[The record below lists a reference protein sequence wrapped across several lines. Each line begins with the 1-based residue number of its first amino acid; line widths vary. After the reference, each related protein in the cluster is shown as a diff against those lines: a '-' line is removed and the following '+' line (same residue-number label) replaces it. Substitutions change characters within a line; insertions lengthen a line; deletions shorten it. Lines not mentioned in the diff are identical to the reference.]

1 MFGENH
7 SLVAELPEYKDKIHD
22 LKMNDHHFAR
32 LFDEYHEV
40 DKEVQRIEQEI
51 ETPSDEVVEQFKKQR
66 LQLKDELFAM
76 LQKA

>member
-22 LKMNDHHFAR
+22 MKMNNAHFAR

-40 DKEVQRIEQEI
+40 DKEIQRFEQEI
-51 ETPSDEVVEQFKKQR
+51 ENPSNEVVEQHKKQR
-66 LQLKDELFAM
+66 LRLKDELFAM
-76 LQKA
+76 LHQ